1 MSSPTQIAN
10 LALSWMGQNLIND
23 LGDNQ
28 NEAVVMNANYA
39 LSRDKTLE
47 DAAWTFA
54 TIRKILAPLAEAP
67 EFGGGR
73 QFAIPTNVLRVH
85 RVFRPDLT
93 SQSTL
98 TSVNKFQNA
107 DWVRNGN
114 VIIANE
120 AAIWTI
126 LIVQVTNTALF
137 SPGFIHAL
145 AARMAAD
152 TAMTLTESSKL
163 EEKMEARYDTKLA
176 DAKYTDGS
184 QGRTEIIKSSR
195 LTGTRKR

>member
-10 LALSWMGQNLIND
+10 LALSWMGQDLIND

-47 DAAWTFA
+47 DVAWTFA
-54 TIRKILAPLAEAP
+54 TQRKILAPLAEAP
-67 EFGGGR
+67 EFGGGN
-73 QFAIPTNVLRVH
+73 QFTIPGNVLRVH

-107 DWVRNGN
+107 DWVRNG
-114 VIIANE
+114 
-120 AAIWTI
+120 
-126 LIVQVTNTALF
+126 QV
-137 SPGFIHAL
+137 
-145 AARMAAD
+145 
-152 TAMTLTESSKL
+152 
-163 EEKMEARYDTKLA
+163 
-176 DAKYTDGS
+176 
-184 QGRTEIIKSSR
+184 
-195 LTGTRKR
+195 